1 MSLGKELQGLDQKK
15 ATSVSKGPKGQT
27 LFTRSNKLFLSD
39 PVGIDF
45 FSPSHWHGK
54 GCLVSEAQGRGNT
67 YSFLYQQYHFF
78 LRHYQRGGLFGPLLG
93 DYYLWTGLQ
102 NTRAWREFD
111 LLTDM
116 AASGLPVPRPVAAR
130 VTHTRGLYKADIV
143 TECIPKASTLA
154 DLLLQ
159 GAVDEPTWKNIGC
172 CIHHFHDH
180 EIFHADLNVRN
191 ILIDSSKKVW
201 LIDFDRSFQGKL
213 GWRQKKSNL
222 RRLLRSLRKVWPKE
236 DDAQDLVRAWNCL
249 LLGYAG
255 HDRARH
261 SPCL

>member
-1 MSLGKELQGLDQKK
+1 
-15 ATSVSKGPKGQT
+15 
-27 LFTRSNKLFLSD
+27 
-39 PVGIDF
+39 
-45 FSPSHWHGK
+45 
-54 GCLVSEAQGRGNT
+54 
-67 YSFLYQQYHFF
+67 
-78 LRHYQRGGLFGPLLG
+78 
-93 DYYLWTGLQ
+93 
-102 NTRAWREFD
+102 
-111 LLTDM
+111 
-116 AASGLPVPRPVAAR
+116 
-130 VTHTRGLYKADIV
+130 
-143 TECIPKASTLA
+143 
-154 DLLLQ
+154 LQ